1 MWTVVRVIIMGDA
14 ALAEV
19 NLLEEEISHLVE
31 APADKVALKEEG
43 VDRDL
48 EVAMLLGLEQSP
60 PEEWDPLEIEVVKR
74 ASLEME
80 AGEEEDHGKHY
91 AQRK

>member
-1 MWTVVRVIIMGDA
+1 MVVRVIIMGDA

-31 APADKVALKEEG
+31 ALADKVALKEEG

-48 EVAMLLGLEQSP
+48 EVEMLLALEQSP
-60 PEEWDPLEIEVVKR
+60 PEEWGPLEIAVVKR

-80 AGEEEDHGKHY
+80 AGEEEDHGKHDTE
-91 AQRK
+91 RKYS